1 VLVECPHRPLGIEF
15 APVATVAGLGYGQA
29 AWQSGS
35 RWPTIAPHWLVNQRH
50 CSLFNYPMLA

>member
-1 VLVECPHRPLGIEF
+1 VLVERPHLPLGIEF
-15 APVATVAGLGYGQA
+15 AAAPVAGLGYGRV

-50 CSLFNYPMLA
+50 CSLFNYPMLV